1 MILQVVDVSLLKGYR
16 LQIRFMGLNFHHR
29 KPCLFQPYVCDYWCN
44 NNSNQLILQ
53 LQLL

>member
-1 MILQVVDVSLLKGYR
+1 MILQVVDVSFLKDYH
-16 LQIRFMGLNFHHR
+16 LQIRFMGLNFPHK

-44 NNSNQLILQ
+44 HNSNQLILQ